1 MEYAE
6 VIIHKKEETI
16 AKRRP
21 NPVTSSFIEREGV
34 ISAITQQILL
44 LPVITGTIDI
54 IIINFI
60 MAAVN
65 VHASLILSVLDDIR
79 RRGRDSEISIAKKGF
94 IEIISIVF
102 KLLCQV

>member
-21 NPVTSSFIEREGV
+21 NPVTSNFIERAGV
-34 ISAITQQILL
+34 IAAIVQHILF
-44 LPVITGTIDI
+44 PAVITGTMLI

-65 VHASLILSVLDDIR
+65 VHPSLILSVLDEIR
-79 RRGRDSEISIAKKGF
+79 RRGSDSEISIVRKGF
-94 IEIISIVF
+94 IEIISIIF
-102 KLLCQV
+102 L